1 MSISSS
7 DAGRLASKIALV
19 TGAARGIGAAIAE
32 RLAGDGCCVA
42 VNYLSHADAAEQV
55 AGRIRVAG
63 GDAFAIQGDVGR
75 PETAPLLIDAV
86 LARYGKLDI
95 LVNNAGAF
103 SGGPVDEI
111 VNADFDRLFAA
122 NVKSVL
128 FMSQAAARALQHG
141 GVIVNLSALNT
152 RAPSARGALYS
163 ATKAAVESLTASLAR
178 EWGSRG
184 IRVNAVAP
192 GQTESDMLRLANSP
206 ESLRASPSRIALGR
220 LGLPDDIAKVVAFL
234 ASSKFELDHGR
245 NASREWGP
253 KIVAVAYMTA
263 GVGLV
268 ARRR

>member
-1 MSISSS
+1 
-7 DAGRLASKIALV
+7 
-19 TGAARGIGAAIAE
+19 
-32 RLAGDGCCVA
+32 
-42 VNYLSHADAAEQV
+42 
-55 AGRIRVAG
+55 
-63 GDAFAIQGDVGR
+63 
-75 PETAPLLIDAV
+75 

-234 ASSKFELDHGR
+234 ASSESSWITGETLHVNGGQR
-245 NASREWGP
+245 
-253 KIVAVAYMTA
+253 
-263 GVGLV
+263 L
-268 ARRR
+268 